1 MRRWLKKLR
10 FPCRKGQ
17 GRESGCGISMI
28 SFAERLKRALAG
40 VRVCPRRRF
49 LHSLCDANRDE
60 NTWPTGNGCGWTCGP
75 LQHSVQ
81 ISEHWEILRSSA
93 AQLNFAIVL
102 CKPCHARNPSCTETV
117 LFHTYN
123 RLAACRKK
131 VQDAATSTGM
141 PAVDSSL
148 FPCSIGGTF
157 SPEPS
162 SPYRNTTSMSSQ
174 ALAVSQKIEADMP
187 GLLRSSVNTGLESI
201 VQSSTISWR
210 TLAGGND
217 RAGSLSACLLTGYG
231 RQTMYRRV
239 TPFLIEPSVPVRTKQ
254 QDLDQ

>member
-28 SFAERLKRALAG
+28 NFAERLKRALVG
-40 VRVCPRRRF
+40 VRVWLRRRF

-60 NTWPTGNGCGWTCGP
+60 NTWPTGNGCGWTCSP
-75 LQHSVQ
+75 LIAFSSN
-81 ISEHWEILRSSA
+81 IREHWEILRSSA
-93 AQLNFAIVL
+93 AQLKFAIVL
-102 CKPCHARNPSCTETV
+102 CKPCHARNPSCTELV

-123 RLAACRKK
+123 RFAARRKK

-157 SPEPS
+157 SPEPL
-162 SPYRNTTSMSSQ
+162 SPYRNTTSMSCQ
-174 ALAVSQKIEADMP
+174 ALAVSQQIEADMP
-187 GLLRSSVNTGLESI
+187 GLLRSSMHTGLKSI

-217 RAGSLSACLLTGYG
+217 RAGSLPACLLTGYG
-231 RQTMYRRV
+231 RRTMYRRV
-239 TPFLIEPSVPVRTKQ
+239 APFFIEP
-254 QDLDQ
+254 